1 MVTYKEQQKNKK
13 YYVLLKEGVPLG
25 TFGNLKKV
33 VEFVNEN
40 DFPSYW
46 TLIRDKD
53 FPKNHGNYEIHK
65 VKHY

>member
-25 TFGNLKKV
+25 TFGNLKKIT
-33 VEFVNEN
+33 EFMEGK

-46 TLIRDKD
+46 TLVRKGNNPIIFDKY
-53 FPKNHGNYEIHK
+53 HIYK
-65 VKHY
+65 VKHH

>member
-1 MVTYKEQQKNKK
+1 MTTYKEQQENKMS
-13 YYVLLKEGVPLG
+13 YVLLKDCEVLG

-33 VEFVNEN
+33 CDFMENE

-46 TLIRDKD
+46 TLVRKKD
-53 FPKNHGNYEIHK
+53 YPIELNQYKIFK